1 MAFNVM
7 TNMNLN
13 ASVSH
18 VAVILSV
25 NSSGFVVF
33 RHHFT
38 LSSSSIP
45 SLNFFHCCSLISGTV
60 IVISMSSFRATH
72 QL

>member
-18 VAVILSV
+18 VAVTLYGLASIL
-25 NSSGFVVF
+25 
-33 RHHFT
+33 H
-38 LSSSSIP
+38 
-45 SLNFFHCCSLISGTV
+45 NFFSTTSWVNVYLCVGQLSKLTISQD
-60 IVISMSSFRATH
+60 H
-72 QL
+72 

>member
-18 VAVILSV
+18 VAVILSK
-25 NSSGFVVF
+25 
-33 RHHFT
+33 
-38 LSSSSIP
+38 
-45 SLNFFHCCSLISGTV
+45 
-60 IVISMSSFRATH
+60 
-72 QL
+72 